1 LDGCLL
7 SCTSSEKQF
16 CANKGVSTRDFH
28 SFITLALLIT
38 VSPMARLS
46 LFVLFLC
53 AASVSA
59 SPRNL
64 VSRNQERYASL
75 GEGSGPPEY
84 SHGDSWES
92 KTDGWGAP
100 SQYGGSWGHSSTAD
114 HQGSHYGG
122 TSGDGWGHSSTCSVS
137 TVVETSTVLGA
148 ASTVYIS
155 GSGETETLPASTIYI
170 SGSDHTSYLP
180 GSTLTVE
187 GPVETSIST
196 VFGPTLK
203 PAAPTTVFITRN
215 GPGWNRT
222 ITQEVI
228 DVTTTT
234 QREVSTIYNEET
246 ATVTSFVTRP
256 GKI

>member
-1 LDGCLL
+1 MRCQCVSFTKEPRPSKPGKICQSRRRFWSAGIFSWRLMGIQDRRMGCSLTVWRLLGPQLDCGSPRLALRWHKRRWMGPQFNML
-7 SCTSSEKQF
+7 SLHCRG
-16 CANKGVSTRDFH
+16 NFH
-28 SFITLALLIT
+28 S
-38 VSPMARLS
+38 PW
-46 LFVLFLC
+46 
-53 AASVSA
+53 
-59 SPRNL
+59 
-64 VSRNQERYASL
+64 SRFNCLY
-75 GEGSGPPEY
+75 
-84 SHGDSWES
+84 
-92 KTDGWGAP
+92 
-100 SQYGGSWGHSSTAD
+100 
-114 HQGSHYGG
+114 
-122 TSGDGWGHSSTCSVS
+122 
-137 TVVETSTVLGA
+137 
-148 ASTVYIS
+148 
-155 GSGETETLPASTIYI
+155 LPASTIYI

-180 GSTLTVE
+180 ASTLTVE